1 MITSWLDTRKTV
13 TPTTDLRVFMSIQEG
28 ANMVQ
33 MTEERKETRNM
44 MQTILLPFIDMPKE
58 LHRKHVSM

>member
-1 MITSWLDTRKTV
+1 MISDYELQT
-13 TPTTDLRVFMSIQEG
+13 VFMSIQEG

-33 MTEERKETRNM
+33 MTEERKETGNM
-44 MQTILLPFIDMPKE
+44 MQTTLLAFIDMPKE

>member
-1 MITSWLDTRKTV
+1 MVGYQKNCNTNQI
-13 TPTTDLRVFMSIQEG
+13 TDLGVFMSIQEG

-44 MQTILLPFIDMPKE
+44 MQTTLLPFIDMPKE